1 VPQRLRRVL
10 TRICGSPALE
20 PLIRAAHMQSS
31 GLFSSSTRQTSDVPP
46 APPQLLGSAA
56 SMGSMEA
63 ALQRIRAEVPGFKG
77 FGGTGSFTAGMLGSS
92 GAAVGSHEG
101 AAAAVE
107 RSSKSA
113 GAASAAAAA
122 EAQMGRRAAA
132 TPGAASCFRA
142 VIASCTCF
150 RMSTLI
156 QGVAPV
162 GSQVLMRS
170 VAAHQQMAPRRMYAT
185 YHAMHHLTSRAIR

>member
-1 VPQRLRRVL
+1 MPQRLRRVL

-20 PLIRAAHMQSS
+20 PLIRAAHMQSG
-31 GLFSSSTRQTSDVPP
+31 GLFSSTRQTSDVPP

-77 FGGTGSFTAGMLGSS
+77 FDGTGSFTAGMLGSS

-113 GAASAAAAA
+113 GAVSAAAAA
-122 EAQMGRRAAA
+122 ESQMGRRAAA
-132 TPGAASCFRA
+132 TPGAASCFR
-142 VIASCTCF
+142 
-150 RMSTLI
+150 
-156 QGVAPV
+156 P
-162 GSQVLMRS
+162 
-170 VAAHQQMAPRRMYAT
+170 
-185 YHAMHHLTSRAIR
+185 